1 MGNFS
6 VASANASDLWGVDQP
21 GHVPADLAVGL
32 RVPDCPAQR
41 IVRDLRGPAGQVPRQ
56 RPQTCPDLS
65 GGQVPQP
72 AFTDFGQERGQRI
85 PVLLP
90 RPLRPA
96 GQPVLQP
103 VAGSRFDRV
112 GPGRAQPRVQ
122 LLALL
127 LQRIN
132 DVLLSPAADLVP
144 PAPAIRPEALAE
156 DATLATPAVPVIP
169 AVGPGRAL
177 VIEDDAATALATLGA
192 SGLLIGWPSPRSRTK
207 WTASTNSGIV
217 YSVH

>member
-56 RPQTCPDLS
+56 RPQACADLS
-65 GGQVPQP
+65 GGQVPQRPP
-72 AFTDFGQERGQRI
+72 ADLGQQRGQRI
-85 PVLLP
+85 PVHLLCAF
-90 RPLRPA
+90 RPA
-96 GQPVLQP
+96 RKPILQP
-103 VAGSRFDRV
+103 VAGSRFDCV

-144 PAPAIRPEALAE
+144 PAPAIRPE
-156 DATLATPAVPVIP
+156 TLAQDTAPAAPALPVIP
-169 AVGPGRAL
+169 AVSARPAF
-177 VIEDDAATALATLGA
+177 
-192 SGLLIGWPSPRSRTK
+192 
-207 WTASTNSGIV
+207 
-217 YSVH
+217 